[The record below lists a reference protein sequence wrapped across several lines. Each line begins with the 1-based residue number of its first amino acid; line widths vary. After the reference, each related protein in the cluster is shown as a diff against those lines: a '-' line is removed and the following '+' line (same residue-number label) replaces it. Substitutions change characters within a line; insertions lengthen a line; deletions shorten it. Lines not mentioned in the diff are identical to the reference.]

1 MPVVKPII
9 GGNKINFI
17 RMKFVVSS
25 TELLRHLNAISR
37 VISSKNTLPIL
48 DNFLFSLE
56 GKILSVTAS
65 DLETTLVTT
74 MELDQSN
81 DDGLVALPAKI
92 LLDTLKEFPEQP
104 LRFELDSDTMGMSI
118 YSSNGKFSIPG
129 QNGEE
134 FPTQPSLH
142 AEHYSIKVPHDVLL
156 NGINKTLFAT
166 ADDELRPVM
175 NGINI
180 EISPVEMTFV
190 ASDAHKLVRYKRSDA
205 KSDNDA
211 SFILPKKP
219 ASLLKNLLP
228 KEDFDVTLEFDEKN
242 AIFQLTGFKM
252 VCRLVEGRY
261 PAYNSVIPLNNP
273 NKLLIDRV
281 EFYNTLRRVSVF
293 ANQASNLVRLKL
305 TASELVVSAQ
315 DIDFA
320 ISAVEKIKCDYD
332 GQEMEI
338 GFKSTFLIE
347 ILANLTSSDVKMML
361 SDPSRAGLLLPA
373 EQEFEQEDV
382 LMLLMPM
389 MINA

>member
-1 MPVVKPII
+1 M
-9 GGNKINFI
+9 
-17 RMKFVVSS
+17 RFVVSS
-25 TELLRHLNAISR
+25 TELLKHLNAISR

-48 DNFLFSLE
+48 DNFLFKLE
-56 GKILSVTAS
+56 GTRLEVTAS
-65 DLETTLVTT
+65 DLETTLITQMT
-74 MELDQSN
+74 LDSVE
-81 DDGLVALPAKI
+81 GEGVVAIQAKI

-104 LRFELDSDTMGMSI
+104 LTFKINLETMSVELFSL
-118 YSSNGKFSIPG
+118 NGKYSVPA
-129 QNGEE
+129 QNGED
-134 FPTQPSLH
+134 FPALPQLNET
-142 AEHYSIKVPHDVLL
+142 HYRISVSHDVVL

-175 NGINI
+175 NGIF
-180 EISPVEMTFV
+180 VELSADAMTFV
-190 ASDAHKLVRYKRSDA
+190 ASDAHKLVRYKRLDA
-205 KSDNDA
+205 KSEDEA

-228 KEDFDVTLEFDEKN
+228 KEDFDVKLQFDEKN
-242 AIFQLTGFKM
+242 AVFTLTGFKM

-261 PAYNSVIPLNNP
+261 PAYNSVIPLSNP
-273 NKLLIDRV
+273 NKLIIDRL

-305 TASELVVSAQ
+305 TATQMIVSAQ

-320 ISAVEKIKCDYD
+320 ISAVETIKCDYD

-347 ILANLTSSDVKMML
+347 ILSNLSSGDVRMAL

-373 EQEFEQEDV
+373 ETESENEDV

>member
-1 MPVVKPII
+1 M
-9 GGNKINFI
+9 
-17 RMKFVVSS
+17 RFVVSS
-25 TELLRHLNAISR
+25 TELLKHLNAISR

-48 DNFLFSLE
+48 DNFLFKLE
-56 GKILSVTAS
+56 GTRLEVTAS
-65 DLETTLVTT
+65 DLETTLITQMT
-74 MELDQSN
+74 LDSVE
-81 DDGLVALPAKI
+81 GEGVVAIQAKI

-104 LRFELDSDTMGMSI
+104 LTFKINLETMSVELLSL
-118 YSSNGKFSIPG
+118 NGKYSVPA
-129 QNGEE
+129 QNGED
-134 FPTQPSLH
+134 FPALPQLNET
-142 AEHYSIKVPHDVLL
+142 HYRISVSHDVML

-175 NGINI
+175 NGIF
-180 EISPVEMTFV
+180 VELSADAMTFV
-190 ASDAHKLVRYKRSDA
+190 ASDAHKLVRYKRLDA
-205 KSDNDA
+205 KSEVEA

-228 KEDFDVTLEFDEKN
+228 KEDFDVKLQFDEKN
-242 AIFQLTGFKM
+242 AVFTLTGFKM

-261 PAYNSVIPLNNP
+261 PAYNSVIPLSNP
-273 NKLLIDRV
+273 NKLIIDRL

-305 TASELVVSAQ
+305 TATQMIVSAQ

-320 ISAVEKIKCDYD
+320 ISAVETIKCDYD

-347 ILANLTSSDVKMML
+347 ILSNLSSGDVRMAL

-373 EQEFEQEDV
+373 ETESENEDV